1 MKKNIIL
8 DTKIESALDD
18 FILSLRLYKLIL
30 NYSLLEIQNR
40 YRRTYLGPFWV
51 TLNMAIFVFAMGFV
65 FSKVWNLDIQEYL
78 PFVVTGFMCW
88 IPLSSMI
95 TEGTSCL
102 VNSSTITSQI
112 KYPFIFFALV
122 SVLRNIFVMFHHF

>member
-1 MKKNIIL
+1 
-8 DTKIESALDD
+8 
-18 FILSLRLYKLIL
+18 
-30 NYSLLEIQNR
+30 
-40 YRRTYLGPFWV
+40 
-51 TLNMAIFVFAMGFV
+51 MAIFVFAMGFV

-122 SVLRNIFVMFHHF
+122 SVLRNIFVMFHHFLIYFFILLFFPVSLGFEQLLFFIGLLLFLLNGVWISIF